1 MVTSL
6 ASLES
11 PELFIDPLILGAAVV
26 LAVGVVGT
34 VLADRFRIPS
44 LLLFLGLGMAIADD
58 GLGLIRF
65 DDARLAQNLSV
76 LALVVILFDGGLSTR
91 TSQLVA
97 VVRPAAVLATIGVV
111 VTAGVVAGAL
121 VLVFDTKPS
130 TAWLIGA
137 VVASTDAAAVFAA
150 LRRTSLP
157 VRLHD
162 TLEAES
168 GLNDPVAV
176 LLTVGLLAA
185 QQQSVGVGDWLT
197 FGIRQIALGI
207 LAGWLVGV
215 VGAALI
221 GRVRLTSIAAY
232 PVLAFATA
240 AAAYGLAVAAHGSGF
255 LAVYLAG
262 VVLSER
268 AGRYRRAL
276 RSFQAG
282 LASVAQV
289 GLFFLLGLLVFP
301 SELPDVAGEAL
312 FVAFVLAVVA
322 RPLAVAVSMV
332 WFRWPRTHLAF
343 LSWAGL
349 RGAVPIVLATF
360 PLTVG
365 HADGRLIFNIVFF
378 VVLVSALVQGTTL
391 SRLAKALGL
400 RAEAAASAAVIE
412 LSPVDTTSADIID
425 LELTSHAGV
434 LDQPLHTIPLPGD
447 ARIALVTRGGQVI
460 VPNGDTRLLAGASSS
475 SAPAAATSTPTR
487 SPRGWTVTPA
497 PERPASSPVVRA

>member
-1 MVTSL
+1 VPPSL
-6 ASLES
+6 VALES
-11 PELFIDPLILGAAVV
+11 PELFVDPLILGAAVV

-58 GLGLIRF
+58 GLNWIPF
-65 DDARLAQNLSV
+65 DNARLAQNLSV

-91 TSQLVA
+91 TSRFIA
-97 VVRPAAVLATIGVV
+97 VLRPASALATVGVV
-111 VTAGVVAGAL
+111 VTAGVVAASL
-121 VLVFDTKPS
+121 VLVFDVDAS

-157 VRLHD
+157 RRLHD

-168 GLNDPVAV
+168 GLNDPVAIM
-176 LLTVGLLAA
+176 LTVGLLAG
-185 QQQSVGVGDWLT
+185 QRHSVGVGEWVL
-197 FGIRQIALGI
+197 FGTRQIVLGVI
-207 LAGWLVGV
+207 AGWLVGV
-215 VGAALI
+215 VGASLI
-221 GRVRLTSIAAY
+221 SRVRLASIAAY

-240 AAAYGLAVAAHGSGF
+240 AAAYGLAVVAGGSGF

-301 SELPDVAGEAL
+301 SQLPDVAGEAL
-312 FVAFVLAVVA
+312 FVAFVLALVA
-322 RPLAVAVSMV
+322 RPLAVVVSTV
-332 WFRWPRTHLAF
+332 WFRWPRAHLTF

-360 PLTVG
+360 PLT
-365 HADGRLIFNIVFF
+365 AREPDGQLIFNVVFF

-391 SRLAKALGL
+391 SRLAQALGL
-400 RAEAAASAAVIE
+400 RAEDAATAAVVE
-412 LSPVDTTSADIID
+412 LSPVDSTSADIID
-425 LELTSHAGV
+425 LELTGHAGV
-434 LDQPLHTIPLPGD
+434 LDQPLRTIPLPGD
-447 ARIALVTRGGQVI
+447 ARIALVTRSGQVI
-460 VPNGDTRLLAGASSS
+460 VPNGDTRLRAGDQLVIGASRGHLDPDSL
-475 SAPAAATSTPTR
+475 SAWLDGP
-487 SPRGWTVTPA
+487 SP
-497 PERPASSPVVRA
+497 